1 MKLRL
6 QTLVLTSAVLA
17 ASLLP
22 SSLAIAQNNN
32 AKGKPTVGGEMKE
45 SGKEVGK
52 AGKSL
57 GHNVRHG
64 RPVRGAKHFGKHMG
78 RAGKHFGRGSGVA
91 AKKTGNAVK
100 NAAKP

>member
-6 QTLVLTSAVLA
+6 RAAVLTAAVLTV
-17 ASLLP
+17 LVLP
-22 SSLAIAQNNN
+22 SSFANAQNKN
-32 AKGKPTVGGEMKE
+32 AKPTVGGEMKE

-78 RAGKHFGRGSGVA
+78 HAGKHFGRGAGVA

>member
-6 QTLVLTSAVLA
+6 RTLVLTAAVLA
-17 ASLLP
+17 ALVLP
-22 SSLAIAQNNN
+22 PSFAMTQNRN
-32 AKGKPTVGGEMKE
+32 ATGKPTVGGEMKE

-52 AGKSL
+52 AGKSM
-57 GHNVRHG
+57 GHHVRHG

-78 RAGKHFGRGSGVA
+78 RAGKHFGKGSAKA
-91 AKKTGNAVK
+91 AKSTGKAVK

>member
-1 MKLRL
+1 MKLRFG
-6 QTLVLTSAVLA
+6 TLILIAMF
-17 ASLLP
+17 ASSPVAL
-22 SSLAIAQNNN
+22 AQNKN
-32 AKGKPTVGGEMKE
+32 AKPTVGGEMKE

-52 AGKSL
+52 AGTSL

-64 RPVRGAKHFGKHMG
+64 RPVRGGKQFGKHIG
-78 RAGKHFGRGSGVA
+78 RAGKHFGKGSGVA

>member
-1 MKLRL
+1 MNMKLWLR
-6 QTLVLTSAVLA
+6 TVVLTAAVLTA
-17 ASLLP
+17 LVLP
-22 SSLAIAQNNN
+22 SSFADTQNKN
-32 AKGKPTVGGEMKE
+32 AKPTVGGEMKE

-52 AGKSL
+52 AGKSM

-78 RAGKHFGRGSGVA
+78 RAGKHFGRGSGMA